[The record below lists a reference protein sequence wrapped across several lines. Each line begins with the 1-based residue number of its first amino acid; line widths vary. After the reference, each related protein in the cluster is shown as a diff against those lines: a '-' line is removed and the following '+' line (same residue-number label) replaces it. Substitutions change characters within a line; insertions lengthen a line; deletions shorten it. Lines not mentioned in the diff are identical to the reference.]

1 MGHEIDLN
9 KYNIRTDLILE
20 SITDNDN
27 YIDTKTENY
36 GNISVLVLI
45 LMMKVVNLL
54 IERRAS
60 MLLFYL
66 MMLQIKKIV
75 IG

>member
-36 GNISVLVLI
+36 GNISVTS
-45 LMMKVVNLL
+45 VN
-54 IERRAS
+54 IDDES

>member
-27 YIDTKTENY
+27 HIDTKTENY
-36 GNISVLVLI
+36 GNISVTSVNI
-45 LMMKVVNLL
+45 MMKVVNLL
-54 IERRAS
+54 IERRVS

>member
-36 GNISVLVLI
+36 GNISVTS
-45 LMMKVVNLL
+45 VN
-54 IERRAS
+54 IDD
-60 MLLFYL
+60 
-66 MMLQIKKIV
+66 
-75 IG
+75 